1 MDRTVQDAIQAALAG
16 NWEEAVRLNE
26 QIVALS
32 PTNIDALNRLAH
44 ALYELGQWQ
53 KARKT
58 YRAILKQ
65 DRYNTIAFRGLAR
78 LEQNNASPATR
89 AHEPAPVPLS
99 PGLFLEEPGITKILK
114 LLRPASPRVLSKHSV
129 GDPIVLCVKHRSLV
143 ITSNTGEYLGILPDE
158 LAHHLQPRIRAGN
171 VYEAYIKS
179 VGTKGVTVLLRETRR
194 KGKYRTLPAFLALN
208 DQKARALPD
217 APRDDLA
224 DGPGIVEDM
233 MSSSP
238 DY

>member
-1 MDRTVQDAIQAALAG
+1 MDRTAQDAIQAALAG
-16 NWEEAVRLNE
+16 NWEEAVRLNK
-26 QIVALS
+26 QIVADA

-44 ALYELGQWQ
+44 ALFELGQWQ

-65 DRYNTIAFRGLAR
+65 DKYNVIAFRGLAR
-78 LEQNNASPATR
+78 LEQNTTSAATR
-89 AHEPAPVPLS
+89 VHEPSTFPLS

-129 GDPIVLCVKHRSLV
+129 GNPVILCMKHRSLV
-143 ITSNTGEYLGILPDE
+143 ITSNAGEYLGVLPDE
-158 LAHHLQPRIRAGN
+158 LARHLQPRIRAGN

-179 VGTKGVTVLLRETRR
+179 VGAKEVTVLLRETHR

-217 APRDDLA
+217 APRDELA
-224 DGPGIVEDM
+224 DSPEIVDDT
-233 MSSSP
+233 MSLSP